1 MNINELL
8 NQNELHM
15 AQVLR
20 ARLDELGVPTN
31 VLRILKGREIHTL
44 KDLCSLSRDDLLSI
58 RFIGSANVDE
68 IERLLATMDLR
79 LRQ

>member
-1 MNINELL
+1 MDINELL

-15 AQVLR
+15 AQVLG
-20 ARLDELGVPTN
+20 ARLDELGIPTN
-31 VLRILKGREIHTL
+31 VLRILKGREIRTL

-68 IERLLATMDLR
+68 IERILAKFDLR